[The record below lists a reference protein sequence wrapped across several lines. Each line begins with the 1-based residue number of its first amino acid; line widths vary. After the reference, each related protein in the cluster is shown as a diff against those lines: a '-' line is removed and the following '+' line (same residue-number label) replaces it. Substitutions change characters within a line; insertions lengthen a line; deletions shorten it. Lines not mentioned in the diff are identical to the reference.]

1 MVKQKL
7 STKLSKEMSKEV
19 KGKTQQISKGELLAN
34 YRSALMILKM
44 KNKMGQL
51 IETHRIKALKKEIA
65 RLLTKNKKN
74 K

>member
-1 MVKQKL
+1 MVKQK
-7 STKLSKEMSKEV
+7 SNTKLSKEMNKEV
-19 KGKTQQISKGELLAN
+19 KGKTRQISKEELLAN

-65 RLLTKNKKN
+65 RLLTKNK
-74 K
+74 

>member
-1 MVKQKL
+1 MVKQK
-7 STKLSKEMSKEV
+7 SNTKLSKEMNKEV
-19 KGKTQQISKGELLAN
+19 KGKTQQISKEELLAN

-65 RLLTKNKKN
+65 RLLTKNK
-74 K
+74 

>member
-1 MVKQKL
+1 MVKQK
-7 STKLSKEMSKEV
+7 SNTKLSKEMNKEV
-19 KGKTQQISKGELLAN
+19 KGKTQQVSKEELLAN

-65 RLLTKNKKN
+65 RLLTKNK
-74 K
+74 

>member
-1 MVKQKL
+1 MVKQK
-7 STKLSKEMSKEV
+7 SNTKLSKEMNKEV
-19 KGKTQQISKGELLAN
+19 KGKTQQMSKEELLAN

-65 RLLTKNKKN
+65 RLLTKNK
-74 K
+74 

>member
-1 MVKQKL
+1 MVKQK
-7 STKLSKEMSKEV
+7 SNTKLSKEMNKEV
-19 KGKTQQISKGELLAN
+19 KEKTQQISKEELLAN

-65 RLLTKNKKN
+65 RLLTKNK
-74 K
+74 

>member
-1 MVKQKL
+1 MVKQK
-7 STKLSKEMSKEV
+7 SNTKLSKEMNKEV
-19 KGKTQQISKGELLAN
+19 KAKTQQMSKEELLAN

-65 RLLTKNKKN
+65 RLITKNK
-74 K
+74 

>member
-1 MVKQKL
+1 MNKEVKAKTQQ
-7 STKLSKEMSKEV
+7 MSKE
-19 KGKTQQISKGELLAN
+19 ELLAN

-65 RLLTKNKKN
+65 RLLTKNK
-74 K
+74 

>member
-1 MVKQKL
+1 MVKQK
-7 STKLSKEMSKEV
+7 SNTKLSKEMNKEV
-19 KGKTQQISKGELLAN
+19 KAKTQQMSKEELLAN

-65 RLLTKNKKN
+65 RLLTKNK
-74 K
+74 

>member
-1 MVKQKL
+1 VKQK
-7 STKLSKEMSKEV
+7 SNTKLSKEMNKEV
-19 KGKTQQISKGELLAN
+19 KAKTQQISKEELLAN

-65 RLLTKNKKN
+65 RLLTKNK
-74 K
+74 

>member
-1 MVKQKL
+1 MVKQKS
-7 STKLSKEMSKEV
+7 STKSSKEMNKEV
-19 KGKTQQISKGELLAN
+19 KEKTQQISKEELLAN

-65 RLLTKNKKN
+65 RLLTKNK
-74 K
+74 